1 MRLRAVK
8 TLKDIYIKNRAA
20 IKPAKKGI
28 DFITDVRP
36 DELGLGGTRCNE
48 STQLKTFWKR
58 FSLHEQEV
66 LKRQGISTN
75 VLREPRSFVKTSSE
89 KPISTSG
96 LCDCS
101 ALYLYNAN
109 TKTHAIYHAAPDVSK
124 KELDTTIRDLMSE
137 GVTHGVIIPGRS
149 LFCDVHVYNMNN
161 MLELLKKYNP
171 DMKVNVKH
179 SSDWVTE
186 IVGYRGDVFENTFAQ
201 ARSGNI
207 NFEFGEASL
216 ASFKVV
222 DMQGYNTFD
231 KILFDAN
238 NLKEAKELK
247 QWFKKQNFPKESLD
261 VFLQKLD
268 ERVKSLKEIS
278 KIKSLRELE
287 SYSKTCPE
295 GFSTAIR
302 HRKEELLGLEQ
313 TQKIPR
319 GRLKCHLDEMNSP
332 QAPPS
337 SSKSVSKR
345 LDKNC

>member
-1 MRLRAVK
+1 MRLRAIK

-20 IKPAKKGI
+20 IQPAKKGI

-48 STQLKTFWKR
+48 STPLKTFWKR
-58 FSLHEQEV
+58 FSLREQEV

-75 VLREPRSFVKTSSE
+75 ILREPRSFVKTSAE
-89 KPISTSG
+89 TPISTSG
-96 LCDCS
+96 VCDCS
-101 ALYLYNAN
+101 ALYLYNAK
-109 TKTHAIYHAAPDVSK
+109 TKTHMMYHAAPDVSK
-124 KELDTTIRDLMSE
+124 KELDMTIRDMMSE
-137 GVTHGVIIPGRS
+137 GVTHCVIIPGRS

-171 DMKVNVKH
+171 DVKVNVKH

-186 IVGYRGDVFENTFAQ
+186 IVGYRGDVFENTFTQ
-201 ARSGNI
+201 ARRGNI
-207 NFEFGEASL
+207 NFEFGEAAL
-216 ASFKVV
+216 ASFKIV

-238 NLKEAKELK
+238 DLKQAKELK
-247 QWFKKQNFPKESLD
+247 LWFVKQNFPKESLV

-268 ERVKSLKEIS
+268 ERVKYLKEIS
-278 KIKSLRELE
+278 KIKSVEELE
-287 SYSKTCPE
+287 VYSKTCPE

-302 HRKEELLGLEQ
+302 NRKRELLDSKP
-313 TQKIPR
+313 TQRIR
-319 GRLKCHLDEMNSP
+319 HGVRNLLDKMDSL
-332 QAPPS
+332 PS
-337 SSKSVSKR
+337 VQSSQKSISKG